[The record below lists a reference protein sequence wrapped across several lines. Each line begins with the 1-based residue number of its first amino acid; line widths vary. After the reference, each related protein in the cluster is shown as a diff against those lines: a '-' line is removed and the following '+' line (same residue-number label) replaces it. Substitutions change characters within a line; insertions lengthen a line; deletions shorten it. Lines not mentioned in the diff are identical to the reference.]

1 MRALNNLGTSYFLL
15 GQLSEA
21 RRWFDEALTQH
32 DRLSIP
38 NAQLRLSVLSNLANV
53 LSRLALYEEAIRV
66 VEAAILFSKDE
77 GEYFKYG
84 ELSQI
89 AGVVSTRSVTIP
101 RRRCTDQAITFYEA
115 VGNRMLLIMSE
126 LNKAIHLRKLG
137 RLDEAKKLTRA
148 VLGKTR
154 HPDLVPERAR
164 ACGELAAILSMQG
177 EFDGALKYV
186 KEALRLAPS
195 HHDVPEWV
203 SLIVEC
209 AKHAELPQEF
219 LDRLEQLVDRW
230 EGEPRG
236 KAELHSSLGEL
247 YRLAGSTSKAND
259 HLAKS
264 VAYFKQS

>member
-1 MRALNNLGTSYFLL
+1 M
-15 GQLSEA
+15 
-21 RRWFDEALTQH
+21 
-32 DRLSIP
+32 
-38 NAQLRLSVLSNLANV
+38 LSNLANV

-89 AGVVSTRSVTIP
+89 AGVVFDAVGNNTEALRF
-101 RRRCTDQAITFYEA
+101 TDQAITFYEA

-126 LNKAIHLRKLG
+126 LNKAIYLRKLG

-177 EFDGALKYV
+177 EFNGVLKYV